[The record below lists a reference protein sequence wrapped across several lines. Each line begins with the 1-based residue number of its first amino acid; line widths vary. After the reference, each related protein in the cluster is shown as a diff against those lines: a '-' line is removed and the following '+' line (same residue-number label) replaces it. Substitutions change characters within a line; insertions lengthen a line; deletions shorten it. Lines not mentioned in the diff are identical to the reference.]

1 MDSSKMFQWMPAMRR
16 SNLLMLPLLV
26 CIIAMA
32 ACCDGDSPTS
42 PTTPLPP
49 APTSD
54 AAPTPTPTSE
64 PTQPP
69 TVSTTVFQGTIAG
82 AGRSGALEVTL
93 QSAVARSSDS
103 GAASPVQASGNLQ
116 LIGGGGSVGLSGTY
130 DDSTREV
137 TLSGGG
143 LTFTGGVSEDG
154 AELSGTFS
162 DSGGSGGSFSTR
174 NASAAAVTT
183 YCGTYSGSGYSGT
196 WNLVASDGRVSG
208 AYSGTGGS
216 GRLRGTLQG
225 QSVSGSVTDGS
236 LTGTYSGTRQG
247 QSMRGTWRDSE
258 GDSGTFTGSTPCR

>member
-16 SNLLMLPLLV
+16 SNLRMLPLLV

-32 ACCDGDSPTS
+32 ACGDGDSPTS
-42 PTTPLPP
+42 TTTPLPP
-49 APTSD
+49 APTSG
-54 AAPTPTPTSE
+54 AAPTPPPASGT
-64 PTQPP
+64 TQPP
-69 TVSTTVFQGTIAG
+69 VVSATVFQGTIAG

-93 QSAVARSSDS
+93 QAAVAPSSGS
-103 GAASPVQASGNLQ
+103 RAASPVLASGNLQ
-116 LIGGGGSVGLSGTY
+116 LIGGGGSVGLSGIY
-130 DDSTREV
+130 EDSTREV

-143 LTFTGGVSEDG
+143 FTFTGGVSEDG

-162 DSGGSGGSFSTR
+162 DQGRSGGSFSTR

-183 YCGTYSGSGYSGT
+183 YCGTYSGSYSGT

-258 GDSGTFTGSTPCR
+258 GNSGTFTGSTPCR